1 MFREGPTEAGITDH
15 KMINPMKNEK
25 TQQDPEGQQERAA
38 LAKQR
43 GEVDLSVEVVLLL
56 VFGMFFVLY
65 GLLVFPMYAGV
76 LPYSPDSTDGLF
88 LVLVSLQIIT
98 MGKTPFG
105 DLRRSWI
112 VVLIGTALAMLGCV
126 AVFIPGP
133 LTALVRVLAG
143 VILVFG
149 GISLIVQLFI
159 SKDKGKTWMKAGGIL
174 RQLTIA
180 LSIVYV
186 LMVPVG
192 IISLVGAVVLVPGI
206 TEGPLV
212 GVLLLAFGISFF
224 YLAWCIHKATSLS
237 LPEETKAT
245 ITVIK

>member
-1 MFREGPTEAGITDH
+1 M
-15 KMINPMKNEK
+15 NNENS
-25 TQQDPEGQQERAA
+25 QQDPKGQQEQTTHE
-38 LAKQR
+38 KQR
-43 GEVDLSVEVVLLL
+43 GEVGLSVEVVLLL
-56 VFGMFFVLY
+56 VFGVFFFLY

-159 SKDKGKTWMKAGGIL
+159 SKEKGKTWMKAGGIL

-192 IISLVGAVVLVPGI
+192 IISLC
-206 TEGPLV
+206 
-212 GVLLLAFGISFF
+212 LL
-224 YLAWCIHKATSLS
+224 YTSPSPRDGLLS
-237 LPEETKAT
+237 RM
-245 ITVIK
+245 